1 MAVSSWWTAALP
13 AGHSD
18 VTAAYVPFYLGLAAV
33 LITWLALARCD
44 RPRTLRRYAASVAL
58 PLLGAAPFGRDLWAY
73 AAQGNLVRH
82 GLDPYA
88 AGPSALPGAFTDQVS
103 PRWLNSPSPYGPLW
117 LRVSHLAVDVSAGHP
132 TLAALLLRLP
142 ALAGLGLIIWALPR
156 LAGALGVADAL
167 PRGLWLGA
175 AAPLTLVLG
184 VGGGH
189 NDLPMLGLALAGLAI
204 ATRPGLRPLAL
215 GAAVIGLGV
224 MIKSPAAFALPFAV
238 PVWLRA
244 TNRPSTGRN
253 TITGCVTVLIGGGIA
268 AGVVTL
274 AADLGAG
281 WTHQVNADAQWISW
295 LSLPCAVVMFGRW
308 VGQAGA
314 IKQLDAT
321 LRVARHV
328 GTALTFAVAVV
339 LWVLALRAKAGRT
352 VIAALAGT
360 LGAAALLAP
369 SVQPWYYCWGLA
381 LAGLV
386 VTKRWWLTVLAATA
400 LMFPVMIMP
409 SGSGL
414 ESDWR
419 ALPIIVAALVV
430 AALTVGKT
438 GVGKPGVDK
447 PGVGRPQRR
456 QTTQPMTPGPRCAPS
471 TAPSSET

>member
-1 MAVSSWWTAALP
+1 
-13 AGHSD
+13 
-18 VTAAYVPFYLGLAAV
+18 
-33 LITWLALARCD
+33 
-44 RPRTLRRYAASVAL
+44 
-58 PLLGAAPFGRDLWAY
+58 
-73 AAQGNLVRH
+73 
-82 GLDPYA
+82 
-88 AGPSALPGAFTDQVS
+88 
-103 PRWLNSPSPYGPLW
+103 
-117 LRVSHLAVDVSAGHP
+117 
-132 TLAALLLRLP
+132 
-142 ALAGLGLIIWALPR
+142 
-156 LAGALGVADAL
+156 
-167 PRGLWLGA
+167 
-175 AAPLTLVLG
+175 
-184 VGGGH
+184 
-189 NDLPMLGLALAGLAI
+189 
-204 ATRPGLRPLAL
+204 
-215 GAAVIGLGV
+215 
-224 MIKSPAAFALPFAV
+224 
-238 PVWLRA
+238 
-244 TNRPSTGRN
+244 
-253 TITGCVTVLIGGGIA
+253 
-268 AGVVTL
+268 
-274 AADLGAG
+274 
-281 WTHQVNADAQWISW
+281 
-295 LSLPCAVVMFGRW
+295 MFGRW

-321 LRVARHV
+321 LRAARHV

-430 AALTVGKT
+430 AALTLGKT
-438 GVGKPGVDK
+438 
-447 PGVGRPQRR
+447 GVGRPQRR